1 MEKEKLLYK
10 LENFEGPLDMLL
22 FLIAKKKMQI
32 LDISISE
39 LVDQYLEQMEA
50 MREQDMDISSEF
62 VEMAARLVYI
72 KTVSL
77 LPKHEEAEELKK
89 ELEGQLLEYQECKRV
104 AAQLSELFSF
114 DTFTREPAPMEPDR
128 RYKRKHTCS
137 ELLEAYRN
145 AIGRGKKAPLPTA
158 ENFSGIVSHRI
169 VSVASQIISVLRKL
183 WKRRSVPYESLFE
196 EKKERSELV
205 ATFLAILELIKG
217 KRVRLEEEGKTPMVK
232 MTEERR

>member
-1 MEKEKLLYK
+1 M
-10 LENFEGPLDMLL
+10 
-22 FLIAKKKMQI
+22 
-32 LDISISE
+32 
-39 LVDQYLEQMEA
+39 
-50 MREQDMDISSEF
+50 
-62 VEMAARLVYI
+62 
-72 KTVSL
+72 
-77 LPKHEEAEELKK
+77 
-89 ELEGQLLEYQECKRV
+89 
-104 AAQLSELFSF
+104 
-114 DTFTREPAPMEPDR
+114 
-128 RYKRKHTCS
+128 
-137 ELLEAYRN
+137 
-145 AIGRGKKAPLPTA
+145 PTA